1 VSNGPVVEAH
11 GLSRTFSAGRTR
23 REALRG
29 VDLAVARGELL
40 VVYGRSG
47 AGKTTLLNLLGGVD
61 RPTAG
66 TVLVEGVDLAALDD
80 DRLAALRRDR
90 VGFVF
95 QTFGLVP
102 VLTASENV
110 EVPFRLRRAEPG
122 ERTRRVAEL
131 LERVGLAGR
140 ARHFPD
146 QLSGGEQQRVAIAR
160 ALANEP
166 ALLLADE
173 PTAQLD
179 STNGTA
185 VVALLRDLV
194 RSGGATAVVTTHDPL
209 VVEAADRVVH
219 LDDGVLSG

>member
-1 VSNGPVVEAH
+1 VSNGLVVEAH

-66 TVLVEGVDLAALDD
+66 AVLVEGVDLAALDD

-110 EVPFRLRRAEPG
+110 EVPLRLRRAEPG
-122 ERTRRVAEL
+122 ERARRVAEL

-179 STNGTA
+179 SANGTA